1 MPPNRRAWPPRGV
14 THRGAHELD
23 DAAALIA
30 HLRAR
35 VDAVYLHIDM
45 DFLDSK
51 ESPGVNFRGPGGVP
65 LDRAEALLA
74 MITRELPVTAV
85 AVTNHNPEYD
95 PEGLSAAAGLRLLR
109 AMASAFPFRALR

>member
-1 MPPNRRAWPPRGV
+1 MATPIEALQLDESGDMKKRAPRNRTLTANPS
-14 THRGAHELD
+14 E
-23 DAAALIA
+23 IA

-65 LDRAEALLA
+65 
-74 MITRELPVTAV
+74 VTV
-85 AVTNHNPEYD
+85 PGRRHCNT
-95 PEGLSAAAGLRLLR
+95 
-109 AMASAFPFRALR
+109 